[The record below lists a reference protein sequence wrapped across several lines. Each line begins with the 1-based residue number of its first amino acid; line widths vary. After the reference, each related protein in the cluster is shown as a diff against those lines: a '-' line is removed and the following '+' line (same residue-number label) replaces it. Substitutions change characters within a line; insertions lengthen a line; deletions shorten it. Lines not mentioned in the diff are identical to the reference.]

1 MRALFDKRLTFFVL
15 VAIVLA
21 MTVGGVYTAQIM
33 TMDGDMMHH
42 CPFMGVPALCGMS
55 PLAHLIEWQ
64 LMFTAV
70 LQQMTASLSLLA
82 LFFALV
88 LAWQYVRQLLVP
100 KRTEIFIPRYRDTER
115 ILDPLKL
122 AFARGI
128 IHPKV
133 F

>member
-1 MRALFDKRLTFFVL
+1 MTALFDKKLVFLVL
-15 VAIVLA
+15 IAILLA
-21 MTVGGVYTAQIM
+21 MTVGGAYTAQS
-33 TMDGDMMHH
+33 MDGDMMHH

-55 PLAHLIEWQ
+55 PLAHLVEWQ

-70 LQQMTASLSLLA
+70 LQQMTVSLLLL
-82 LFFALV
+82 LFAV
-88 LAWQYVRQLLVP
+88 VITWQYRREMYVP
-100 KRTEIFIPRYRDTER
+100 ERTETLLPRLRDPER
-115 ILDPLKL
+115 IFDPLRL